1 MELALNNASRGLFSM
16 SKDLGLVMKAVPL
29 SRVKVQGHFW
39 AQRQEI
45 IRTVTVPIT
54 YQRLKETG
62 RIDAFRLKWKEG
74 MPNPPHVFW
83 DSDVAKWVETAAFT
97 LVTHPDAKLKQLVNE
112 TAELIASA
120 QQRDGYLNTHFTVV
134 EPDKRWMNLRDN
146 HELYCAGHLIEA
158 AVAHY
163 FATDN
168 DILLKAIQNFADYI
182 DSVFGPDEGKMRGY
196 CGHEEIELAL
206 VKLYRLTA
214 EQRYLVLAKYF
225 INQRGH
231 IPDYFED
238 EARRRGEQPKGYGDI
253 IGMARGENCQPAA
266 PGNPMYYQ
274 NHLPVREQDEV
285 VGHAVRALYLLS
297 GMADVAQETK
307 DLELVVACKRL
318 WADVCERKMYVTGGL
333 GPSHVNEGF
342 TCAYDLPNET
352 AYAETCAAV
361 ALIFFNHRMLQM
373 DLDGRYTDV
382 MERALYNGAL
392 SGISLDGTKF
402 FYENPLAVLQP
413 AKPRTRQ
420 EWFGCACCPNN
431 ISRLIASLGIYMYSE
446 ALDGLTVHLYG
457 ASEVLL
463 TVGYQSV
470 MLSQETNYPWDGKVV
485 ITIEPGHPAE
495 FCLRL
500 RWPGWCHA
508 GTIAVGGTTF
518 PAKPENGYITIKRKW
533 TEGDTVELNFE
544 MPVRRVYAHPQV
556 KADIGR
562 VAIARGPIIYCF
574 EEVDN
579 GANLDALYLP
589 RNASFNYKFEPDLLG
604 GVGIIISDA
613 LKQDVRESPNMLYR
627 DEAGTFA
634 KARIRAV
641 PYFAW
646 ANRQPG
652 EMLVWLREI
661 VTTDK

>member
-1 MELALNNASRGLFSM
+1 M
-16 SKDLGLVMKAVPL
+16 SKSLGTAMNAVPL
-29 SRVKVQGHFW
+29 SRVKIQGLFW
-39 AQRQEI
+39 GQWQEI
-45 IRTVTVPIT
+45 IRTVTIPIS

-62 RIDAFRLKWKEG
+62 RIDAFRLKWKPG

-83 DSDVAKWVETAAFT
+83 DSDVAKWVETAAYS
-97 LVTHPDAKLKQLVNE
+97 LVTHPDAKLNQLLND

-134 EPDKRWMNLRDN
+134 EPDRRWMNLRDN
-146 HELYCAGHLIEA
+146 HELYCAGHLMEA

-168 DILLKAIQNFADYI
+168 DILLEAMQKCAEYI
-182 DSVFGPDEGKMRGY
+182 DSVFGLEEGKMRGY

-214 EQRYLVLAKYF
+214 EERYLLLAKYF
-225 INQRGH
+225 IDQRGQ
-231 IPDYFED
+231 IPDYFEE
-238 EARRRGEQPKGYGDI
+238 EARRRGEQPKGYGDV
-253 IGMARGENCQPAA
+253 IGMARGDTCQPAA

-274 NHLPVREQDEV
+274 NHLPVREQEEV

-297 GMADVAQETK
+297 GMADVARETK
-307 DLELVVACKRL
+307 DAELFAACQRL
-318 WADVCERKMYVTGGL
+318 WTDVCERKMYVTGGL

-361 ALIFFNHRMLQM
+361 ALIFFNHRMLQL
-373 DLDGRYTDV
+373 DLDGRYADM
-382 MERALYNGAL
+382 MERALFNGAL

-402 FYENPLAVLQP
+402 FYENPLAVLPP
-413 AKPRTRQ
+413 APPRKRQ

-446 ALDGLTVHLYG
+446 AMDSAAVHLYG
-457 ASEVLL
+457 TSEVLL
-463 TVGYQSV
+463 TIGGQSV
-470 MLSQETNYPWDGKVV
+470 TLTQETNYPWDGKVV
-485 ITIEPGHPAE
+485 ITVEPGHPAE
-495 FCLRL
+495 FSFRL
-500 RWPGWCHA
+500 RWPGWCHN
-508 GTIAVGGTTF
+508 GTIAVNGTKM
-518 PAKPENGYITIKRKW
+518 PVKPEKGYVTIKRKW
-533 TEGDTVELNFE
+533 QEGDAVELTFE

-556 KADIGR
+556 KADIER
-562 VAIARGPIIYCF
+562 VALARGPLMYCL

-579 GANLDALYLP
+579 SPDLDAFYLP
-589 RNASFNYKFEPDLLG
+589 RNAIFKYKFEADLLG
-604 GVGIIISDA
+604 GVGIIMSEA
-613 LKQDVRESPNMLYR
+613 LKQDKTYAPNVLYR
-627 DEAGTFA
+627 DDASTFQ
-634 KARIRAV
+634 KALIRAV

-661 VTTDK
+661 VTADK

>member
-1 MELALNNASRGLFSM
+1 MPSM
-16 SKDLGLVMKAVPL
+16 SKDLGPVMKAVPL

-39 AQRQEI
+39 GQWQEV
-45 IRTVTVPIT
+45 IRTVTIPIS

-62 RIDAFRLKWKEG
+62 HIDAFRLKWKLG
-74 MPNPPHVFW
+74 TPNPPHVFW

-120 QQRDGYLNTHFTVV
+120 QQRNGYLNTHFTVV
-134 EPDKRWMNLRDN
+134 EPDKRWINLRDN
-146 HELYCAGHLIEA
+146 HELYCAGHLMEA

-168 DILLKAIQNFADYI
+168 DILLTAIQKYADYI
-182 DSVFGPDEGKMRGY
+182 DSVFGLEEGKMRGY

-214 EQRYLVLAKYF
+214 EKRYLQLAKYF
-225 INQRGH
+225 IEQRGQ

-238 EARRRGEQPKGYGDI
+238 EARRRGESPKGYGDI
-253 IGMARGENCQPAA
+253 IAMARGNACQPAA
-266 PGNPMYYQ
+266 PGSPMYYQ

-297 GMADVAQETK
+297 GMADVARETQDAK
-307 DLELVVACKRL
+307 LFAACQRL

-361 ALIFFNHRMLQM
+361 ALIFFNHRMLQL
-373 DLDGRYTDV
+373 DLDGRYADV
-382 MERALYNGAL
+382 AEQALFNGAL

-402 FYENPLAVLQP
+402 FYENPLAVLRP
-413 AKPRTRQ
+413 AKLRTRQ
-420 EWFGCACCPNN
+420 DWFGCACCPNN
-431 ISRLIASLGIYMYSE
+431 ISRLIASLGIYLYSE
-446 ALDGLTVHLYG
+446 AQDGAAVHLYG
-457 ASEVLL
+457 TSEVLL
-463 TVGYQSV
+463 TIGGQSV
-470 MLSQETNYPWDGKVV
+470 TLVQETNYPWDGKVV
-485 ITIEPGHPAE
+485 ITMEPGHPAE
-495 FCLRL
+495 FSLSL

-508 GTIAVGGTTF
+508 GTINVKGAKV
-518 PAKPENGYITIKRKW
+518 PVKPEKGYVTIKRKW
-533 TEGDTVELNFE
+533 QEGDAVELNFE

-562 VAIARGPIIYCF
+562 VALARGPIIYCL
-574 EEVDN
+574 EEEDN
-579 GANLDALYLP
+579 NPDLDALYLP
-589 RNASFNYKFEPDLLG
+589 RNAIFKYEFEGDVLG
-604 GVGIIISDA
+604 GVGIITSEA
-613 LKQDVRESPNMLYR
+613 LKYDIADAPNVLYR
-627 DEAGTFA
+627 DDAGNFKKVT
-634 KARIRAV
+634 IRAV

-661 VTTDK
+661 VTTNK